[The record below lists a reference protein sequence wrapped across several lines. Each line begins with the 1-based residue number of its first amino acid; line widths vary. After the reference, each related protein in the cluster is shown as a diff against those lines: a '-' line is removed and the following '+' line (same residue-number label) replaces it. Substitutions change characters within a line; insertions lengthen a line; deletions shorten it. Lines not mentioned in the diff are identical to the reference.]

1 MPTNGC
7 ARVIPARSRR
17 CGRRSVPDASSR
29 CHRLR
34 AGGRVAT
41 SRRCVRAAGG
51 SCSGSDDAD
60 CQATDALCSA
70 VGTGRSARRRNI
82 VRPHPALAV
91 TLSALVLLPACSTLH
106 EIPREELADQ
116 PETRDVVVQMK
127 NGERRAFDTARF
139 GPDSLWGFNLS
150 EESGDVPELS
160 TTPMSLND

>member
-1 MPTNGC
+1 M
-7 ARVIPARSRR
+7 
-17 CGRRSVPDASSR
+17 
-29 CHRLR
+29 
-34 AGGRVAT
+34 
-41 SRRCVRAAGG
+41 
-51 SCSGSDDAD
+51 
-60 CQATDALCSA
+60 
-70 VGTGRSARRRNI
+70 
-82 VRPHPALAV
+82 RPHPALAV

-160 TTPMSLND
+160 TTPMSLNDVTSVSIRHLDWYKTGLGVGAALGVALAVVVAQHSQKQTGGEGTPVKPPPELVGHAAH